1 MTKKRLIKVSD
12 FEEKIKIFIPHLRGV
27 IDDLENLLN
36 STNLEDKVNAIGALN
51 EIINFFNDRICEFR
65 INKGESND

>member
-1 MTKKRLIKVSD
+1 MTKERLIKVSD
-12 FEEKIKIFIPHLRGV
+12 FEKRIKIFIPHLRGA

-36 STNLEDKVNAIGALN
+36 STDLEEKVNAIGALN

-65 INKGESND
+65 ITGAIND